1 MRRFLFILL
10 SLTFLL
16 SSHLGYGMSGDLKC
30 LLATWHQFL
39 EEPLKM
45 EGMLD
50 LLSIHQKVIL
60 SGHETLYELLLN
72 EIPQLQLKQKRHY

>member
-1 MRRFLFILL
+1 MTKFKSNSSEEFLFLL
-10 SLTFLL
+10 LALTFLL
-16 SSHLGYGMSGDLKC
+16 SSRSGYGMSGDLKC

-50 LLSIHQKVIL
+50 LLNIHQKVHSHNFMQIT
-60 SGHETLYELLLN
+60 SKLN
-72 EIPQLQLKQKRHY
+72 SAVE